1 MRCDNYNLLVIWSN
15 CWCLFKSVCLG
26 KMRQVPAQI
35 LHVIKLIFAIFWN
48 LWFPTGICGRSSF
61 DLLTVSVKYCSSSFE
76 KRTQIFLSRFKM
88 LAPEQQNISRFDG
101 FWTAWP
107 ARFYVVHYLNI
118 RQDQMVVNH
127 KNTEGPSL
135 ALLCVADICGALCT
149 SFFLSKCNP
158 GLKKTILRDWLAML
172 KLNLNVLSR
181 RSTVQYFM
189 MTSWSDTSPVK
200 HTFF

>member
-1 MRCDNYNLLVIWSN
+1 MSWKNETSACTDLTCHKINFCNILEFVISNRHLWS
-15 CWCLFKSVCLG
+15 
-26 KMRQVPAQI
+26 I
-35 LHVIKLIFAIFWN
+35 L
-48 LWFPTGICGRSSF
+48 F

-76 KRTQIFLSRFKM
+76 KRTQIFLTRFKM